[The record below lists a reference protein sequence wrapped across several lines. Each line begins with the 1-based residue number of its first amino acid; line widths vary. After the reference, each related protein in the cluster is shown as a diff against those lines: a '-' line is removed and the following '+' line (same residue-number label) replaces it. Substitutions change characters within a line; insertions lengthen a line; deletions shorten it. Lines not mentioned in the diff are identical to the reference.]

1 MSSAARIRSVL
12 CASNE
17 IFEKKVELAMS
28 TGNVSRRGFFA
39 GLGLV
44 GTAGVLAACNTDTST
59 NSTDA
64 TTAGGEQPP
73 ILSARSTDRT
83 TIPFDGAHQ
92 AGIQTPSQAN
102 AVVVAFDLNREGLSP
117 RELRRNLRRLMV
129 IWTGD
134 ARSMTQGETALADL
148 ESELTAAPLNL
159 TVTVGWSPKLI
170 ADAKL
175 DSKTPSWVKNHQQ
188 GLPPFKGDRLNED
201 FSHGDVV
208 LQVCGDDLTAVS
220 HAVRVLTRG
229 GQDYCRPR
237 WIQRGFVDS
246 PQGQT
251 PRNLLGFKDGT
262 ANPANDAEYDETIW
276 DDQGGTSMVVRRIV
290 YDMPDWEA
298 LDRPSREVV
307 FGRTIKEGAPLG
319 GVAETDPVDL
329 NKVDQTGLPYIDPRS
344 HVGIA
349 AGNGKRMR
357 RRAYNWDGE
366 ISPLGSTGLI
376 FISFQDDPEQ
386 GFSELQR
393 RLADKDRLNRW
404 ITHVG
409 SALFWCP
416 PGTQSGA
423 YWGQKVLE
431 G

>member
-1 MSSAARIRSVL
+1 
-12 CASNE
+12 
-17 IFEKKVELAMS
+17 MS

-44 GTAGVLAACNTDTST
+44 GTASVLAACNTDTS
-59 NSTDA
+59 NSNSEKSGAEGDKS
-64 TTAGGEQPP
+64 P
-73 ILSARSTDRT
+73 ILTARSTDRT
-83 TIPFDGAHQ
+83 VVAFDGAHQ
-92 AGIQTPSQAN
+92 AGIQTPSQAH
-102 AVVVAFDLNREGLSP
+102 AFVIAFDLKRKGLDAKG
-117 RELRRNLRRLMV
+117 LRKNLRRLMV

-170 ADAKL
+170 HDAEL
-175 DSKTPSWVKNHQQ
+175 VSATPKWVKDHRE
-188 GLPPFKGDRLNED
+188 GLPPFKGDRLNDD
-201 FSHGDVV
+201 FSHGDLV

-229 GQDYCRPR
+229 GQDYCSPR

-262 ANPANDAEYDETIW
+262 ANPANDAEFEDTIW

-298 LDRPSREVV
+298 LDRKSREVV
-307 FGRTIKEGAPLG
+307 FGRTIDEGAPLG
-319 GVAETDPVDL
+319 GEKETDPVDL
-329 NKVDQTGLPYIDPRS
+329 NKADETGIPFIDPRS

-376 FISFQDDPEQ
+376 FISFQDDPEG

-393 RLADKDRLNRW
+393 RLAEKDRLNRW

-416 PGTQSGA
+416 PGTHSGA

>member
-1 MSSAARIRSVL
+1 MT
-12 CASNE
+12 
-17 IFEKKVELAMS
+17 

-44 GTAGVLAACNTDTST
+44 GTAGVLAACETDTSSGKT
-59 NSTDA
+59 SSAASTD
-64 TTAGGEQPP
+64 GQPP
-73 ILSARSTDRT
+73 ILATRSTDRT
-83 TIPFDGAHQ
+83 VVPFDGPHQ

-102 AVVVAFDLNREGLSP
+102 GVVVAFDLDRKGLDAAA
-117 RELRRNLRRLMV
+117 LKKNLRRLMV

-134 ARSMTQGETALADL
+134 ARAMTQGKTALADL
-148 ESELTAAPLNL
+148 ESELTASPMNL

-170 ADAKL
+170 HDAGL
-175 DSKTPSWVKNHQQ
+175 VSTTPKWVKSHRN
-188 GLPPFKGDRLNED
+188 GLPAFKGDKLKD
-201 FSHGDVV
+201 DYSHGDLV

-229 GQDYCRPR
+229 GQDYCRLR

-246 PQGQT
+246 PRGET
-251 PRNLLGFKDGT
+251 PRNLFGFKDGT
-262 ANPANDAEYDETIW
+262 ANPATDVEFEQSIW

-290 YDMPDWEA
+290 YNMPEWEA
-298 LDRPSREVV
+298 LDRQSREVV
-307 FGRTIKEGAPLG
+307 FGRTIEEGAPLG
-319 GVAETDPVDL
+319 GQKESDPVDL
-329 NKVDQTGLPYIDPRS
+329 NKVDSTGLPFIDPNS

-366 ISPLGSTGLI
+366 LSPLGSTGLI
-376 FISFQDDPEQ
+376 FISFQDDPEP

-393 RLADKDRLNRW
+393 RLAEKDRLNQW

-416 PGTQSGA
+416 PGTEEGA

>member
-1 MSSAARIRSVL
+1 
-12 CASNE
+12 
-17 IFEKKVELAMS
+17 MS

-44 GTAGVLAACNTDTST
+44 GTAGVLAACNTDTAT
-59 NSTDA
+59 NNAGA
-64 TTAGGEQPP
+64 TGAAAGEQSP
-73 ILSARSTDRT
+73 ILTARSTERT
-83 TIPFDGAHQ
+83 VVPFDGVHQ
-92 AGIQTPSQAN
+92 AGIQTPSQSN
-102 AVVVAFDLNREGLSP
+102 AFVVAFDMDRKGLDAEG
-117 RELRRNLRRLMV
+117 LRRNLRRLMV

-134 ARSMTQGETALADL
+134 ARSMTQGDTALADL
-148 ESELTAAPLNL
+148 EGELTSSPLNL

-170 ADAKL
+170 HDAKL
-175 DSKTPSWVKNHQQ
+175 DSSTPEWVKDHKE
-188 GLPPFKGDRLNED
+188 GLPSFKGDRLKDD

-229 GQDYCRPR
+229 GQDYCKPR
-237 WIQRGFVDS
+237 WIQRGFIDS
-246 PQGQT
+246 PEGET

-262 ANPANDAEYDETIW
+262 ANPANDAEFEDTIW
-276 DDQGGTSMVVRRIV
+276 DDEGGTSMVVRRIV
-290 YDMPDWEA
+290 YNMPEWEA
-298 LDRPSREVV
+298 LDRQSREVV
-307 FGRTIKEGAPLG
+307 FGRTIEEGAPLG
-319 GVAETDPVDL
+319 GEKESDPVDL
-329 NKVDQTGLPYIDPRS
+329 NKVDETGLPFIDPRS

-349 AGNGKRMR
+349 AGNGKRMK

-366 ISPLGSTGLI
+366 ISALGSTGLI
-376 FISFQDDPEQ
+376 FISFQDDPEK

-393 RLADKDRLNRW
+393 RLAEKDRLNRW

-416 PGTQSGA
+416 PGTEPGA